1 MHTAHLHSL
10 ILSCRTLLKD
20 AVVERA
26 LVLALQ
32 GGPAKHFLIKSL
44 LENIY
49 CVLV

>member
-1 MHTAHLHSL
+1 MV
-10 ILSCRTLLKD
+10 
-20 AVVERA
+20 AVVEPA

-32 GGPAKHFLIKSL
+32 GCPSNTLCGRLINTL